1 MKQLFIDR
9 YFNILFLFTLIFGVL
24 LYQTIG
30 FTYTDELCS
39 LALFLFFIYA
49 MLKTPD
55 WQFNKVFLV
64 TLGVFAFY
72 TLYSIWIGSN
82 SKTGIF
88 TDLVIQMKPYMA
100 FFCVYQL
107 KPVLSESHKKLLKEV
122 ALLFWLVFL
131 LPVGLLSLVYE
142 KIFTVVMQHALYY
155 GIAVTVVS
163 LCYLYCSAYT
173 WRNRIIFLLLL
184 SLGIFCGRAKFYGFF
199 ALSFFTMFFFANIS
213 RFKLNFKNV
222 SLLVAAFAMMILV
235 AWNKISYYFFQGIMD
250 ASSVDTDMIARF
262 VLYRTFPEVLHDY
275 FPFGSGLA
283 SFATSSSGEYYSD
296 LYVKYGIDNVW
307 GISKQYHNFIS
318 DTYYPSLAQFGV
330 AGIILYLLFWVYIL
344 RKTFLY
350 YQKTKDS
357 QSFVIIILIIGFLAI
372 EGTTAATFIAQGGF
386 FVMMMTGLL
395 LAGMK
400 QKAQDTLRSTVG

>member
-9 YFNILFLFTLIFGVL
+9 YFSILFLFTLIFGVL

-30 FTYTDELCS
+30 FTYTDELCT
-39 LALFLFFIYA
+39 LALFLFFIGV

-55 WQFNKVFLV
+55 WRFNKAFLF

-88 TDLVIQMKPYMA
+88 NDLVIQMKPYMA

-107 KPVLSESHKKLLKEV
+107 MPVLSESRKKLLKEV
-122 ALLFWLVFL
+122 ALLFWVVFL
-131 LPVGLLSLVYE
+131 LPVGITSLVYE
-142 KIFTVVMQHALYY
+142 KIFTVTMRHPLYY
-155 GIAVTVVS
+155 GISVTVVS

-173 WRNRIIFLLLL
+173 WRDRIVFLVLL

-199 ALSFFTMFFFANIS
+199 AISFFTMLFFANIS
-213 RFKLNFKNV
+213 RFRLNFKNSV
-222 SLLVAAFAMMILV
+222 LIVAMLGVMTLV
-235 AWNKISYYFFQGIMD
+235 AWNKISYYFFQAIMGN
-250 ASSVDTDMIARF
+250 SMVDEDTIARF

-283 SFATSSSGEYYSD
+283 SFATYSSGEYYSE
-296 LYVKYGIDNVW
+296 LYTEYGIDIVW

-330 AGIILYLLFWVYIL
+330 AGIVLYLLFWVYIL
-344 RKTFLY
+344 RKAFLY

-357 QSFVIIILIIGFLAI
+357 QSFVIIILIVGFLAI

-400 QKAQDTLRSTVG
+400 RNATSGNLK

>member
-9 YFNILFLFTLIFGVL
+9 YFSILFLFTLIFGVL

-30 FTYTDELCS
+30 FSYTDELCS
-39 LALFLFFIYA
+39 LALFLFFLYV

-55 WQFNKVFLV
+55 WRLNKAFLF

-72 TLYSIWIGSN
+72 TLYSLRIGSN

-88 TDLVIQMKPYMA
+88 NDLVIQMKPYMA

-107 KPVLSESHKKLLKEV
+107 KPVLSESRKKLIREV
-122 ALLFWLVFL
+122 AVLFWVAFL
-131 LPVGLLSLVYE
+131 LPVGVISLVYE
-142 KIFTVVMQHALYY
+142 KIFEIVMRHSLYY
-155 GIAVTVVS
+155 GISVTVVS

-173 WRNRIIFLLLL
+173 WRNRMIFLMLL

-199 ALSFFTMFFFANIS
+199 ALSFFTMLFFANVS
-213 RFKLNFKNV
+213 RFKLNVKNV
-222 SLLVAAFAMMILV
+222 SLLMLTFGMMILV
-235 AWNKISYYFFQGIMD
+235 AWNKISYYFFQAIMGTGT
-250 ASSVDTDMIARF
+250 VDKDMIARF

-275 FPFGSGLA
+275 FPFGSGFA
-283 SFATSSSGEYYSD
+283 SFATYSSGEYYSE
-296 LYVKYGIDNVW
+296 LYTKYGIDNVW

-330 AGIILYLLFWVYIL
+330 AGIMLYLLFWVYLL

-357 QSFVIIILIIGFLAI
+357 RSFVIIILIVGFLAV

-386 FVMMMTGLL
+386 FVMMLTGLIL
-395 LAGMK
+395 SDMRR
-400 QKAQDTLRSTVG
+400 QSQSCR